1 VRAESG
7 TLGILKILLRP
18 RAVAI
23 AFVLISIG
31 AAVQR
36 YVLGPNIVDGHTY
49 THYNNYVIF
58 KDSFAHLLHGQDLYV
73 AYPDEHWDLYKYSP
87 TFALLMLP
95 FAPPPNLLGFI
106 LWSVLGS
113 MALFIGIWRLPIA
126 DARWRMA
133 AAWFLVLPML
143 QSLQNAQSNA
153 HVAGLVLLAGGWL
166 EAGGAVWAAL
176 AIALGFFV
184 KVYGVVALAI
194 AVMYPERLKCGAW
207 FALWLVGLGLLP
219 LVFVSASQLLFLYES
234 WGRLMAADQA
244 AHTGVSVMG
253 LVENWFG
260 ASAPKTL
267 LGFAGLALTLA
278 PLARV
283 RMYSSRDFRMVFLAA
298 LLVWMVIFNH
308 KAEPNT
314 FVIAVAGV
322 AVWYLVQPNT
332 RLRNVLALL
341 VFVLTCLSTT
351 AIFPI
356 VLRRTLIQPYSL
368 RVLPCLLVWIAAVIE
383 LWRAKAEPHQR
394 WSLRT

>member
-1 VRAESG
+1 M
-7 TLGILKILLRP
+7 
-18 RAVAI
+18 
-23 AFVLISIG
+23 LISIG

-36 YVLGPNIVDGHTY
+36 YALGPNIVDGHTY
-49 THYNNYVIF
+49 THFNNYVIF
-58 KDSFAHLLHGQDLYV
+58 KDSFAHLLHGRDLYV
-73 AYPDEHWDLYKYSP
+73 AFPDEHWDLYKYSP

-95 FAPPPNLLGFI
+95 FALLPNLAGFI

-113 MALFIGIWRLPIA
+113 MALFVGIWRLPIA
-126 DARWRMA
+126 DERWRMA

-153 HVAGLVLLAGGWL
+153 HVAGLVLLTGAWL

-194 AVMYPERLKCGAW
+194 AVMYPQRLKCGAW
-207 FALWLVGLGLLP
+207 FALWLLGLGLLP
-219 LVFVSASQLLFLYES
+219 LVFVSPSQLRFLYES
-234 WGRLMAADQA
+234 WGRLMAVDQA

-253 LVENWFG
+253 LIENWSG
-260 ASAPKTL
+260 ASVPKTL

-278 PLARV
+278 PLVRV
-283 RMYSSRDFRMVFLAA
+283 RMYSSRDFRMVSLAA

-356 VLRRTLIQPYSL
+356 VLRRSLIQPYSL
-368 RVLPCLLVWIAAVIE
+368 RVLPCVLVWMAAVIE
-383 LWRAKAEPHQR
+383 LWRERTEPPQR
-394 WSLRT
+394 LPLRT

>member
-1 VRAESG
+1 M
-7 TLGILKILLRP
+7 
-18 RAVAI
+18 AI
-23 AFVLISIG
+23 AYVLISIG

-36 YVLGPNIVDGHTY
+36 FALGPNIVDGHPY

-95 FAPPPNLLGFI
+95 FAALPDLVGLA
-106 LWSVLGS
+106 LWNVLGS
-113 MALFIGIWRLPIA
+113 MALFVGIWRLPVA
-126 DARWRMA
+126 EERRRMA

-153 HVAGLVLLAGGWL
+153 HVAGLVLLAAAWL
-166 EAGGAVWAAL
+166 EAGGAALAAL

-207 FALWLVGLGLLP
+207 FALWLLGLGLLP
-219 LVFVSASQLLFLYES
+219 LAIVSAPHLLWLYES
-234 WGRLMAADQA
+234 WGRLMAADQT
-244 AHTGVSVMG
+244 AHTGVSVMS
-253 LVENWFG
+253 LIENWSG
-260 ASAPKTL
+260 GSAPKSL
-267 LGFAGLALTLA
+267 LGFAGLAVTLM

-283 RMYSSRDFRMVFLAA
+283 RAYSSRAFRMVFVAA

-322 AVWYLVQPNT
+322 AVWYLARPNT
-332 RLRNVLALL
+332 RLRNSLALL

-351 AIFPI
+351 TIFPT
-356 VLRRTLIQPYSL
+356 VLRRSLIQPYSL

-383 LWRAKAEPHQR
+383 LWWVSEESSPPATVEGLGPAAPSRRQG
-394 WSLRT
+394 

>member
-1 VRAESG
+1 M
-7 TLGILKILLRP
+7 
-18 RAVAI
+18 
-23 AFVLISIG
+23 LISIG

-36 YVLGPNIVDGHTY
+36 FALGPNIVDGHPY

-95 FAPPPNLLGFI
+95 FAALPDLVGLA
-106 LWSVLGS
+106 LWNVLGS
-113 MALFIGIWRLPIA
+113 MALFVGIWRLPVA
-126 DARWRMA
+126 EERRRMA

-153 HVAGLVLLAGGWL
+153 HVAGLVLLAAAWL
-166 EAGGAVWAAL
+166 EAGGAALAAL

-207 FALWLVGLGLLP
+207 FALWLLGLGLLP
-219 LVFVSASQLLFLYES
+219 LAIVSAPHLLWLYES
-234 WGRLMAADQA
+234 WGRLMAADQT
-244 AHTGVSVMG
+244 AHTGVSVMS
-253 LVENWFG
+253 LIENWSG
-260 ASAPKTL
+260 GSAPKSL
-267 LGFAGLALTLA
+267 LGFAGLAVTLM

-283 RMYSSRDFRMVFLAA
+283 RAYSSRAFRMVFVAA

-322 AVWYLVQPNT
+322 AVWYLARPNT
-332 RLRNVLALL
+332 RLRNSLALL

-351 AIFPI
+351 TIFPT
-356 VLRRTLIQPYSL
+356 VLRRSLIQPYSL

-383 LWRAKAEPHQR
+383 LWWVSEESSPPATVEGLGPAAPSRRQG
-394 WSLRT
+394 